1 MIQPAQLHNEFLS
14 KVISSDILEEAKIY
28 VSILYTP
35 EEVFDI
41 EILNQWAENNGYI
54 LDEQ

>member
-28 VSILYTP
+28 VSILYTQ

-41 EILNQWAENNGYI
+41 EILIQWAENNGYI